1 MYFSTDSISSYTDRE
16 EEMSDI
22 KDRMVF
28 LADEGNFYEACLVAG
43 EYIKQLEEQI
53 ADMNDAYKVVMD
65 EKCADDEIHCTCV
78 PALRQQIKQLED
90 ERRMYLD
97 EKATFKEQV
106 KQLEDM
112 LKDIKNADKRFLQ
125 LFLVLASINIIFLV
139 LLIWIYDDLKALEGK
154 WKYTK

>member
-1 MYFSTDSISSYTDRE
+1 MSYYDSGLLNDYGG
-16 EEMSDI
+16 
-22 KDRMVF
+22 
-28 LADEGNFYEACLVAG
+28 GNVEWWRD
-43 EYIKQLEEQI
+43 YIRAEVGRCNDFWEQQVKQLEEQI

-125 LFLVLASINIIFLV
+125 LSSRGKHIKQLEDQLHKITLLAYADHNDEIIK
-139 LLIWIYDDLKALEGK
+139 ILEQK
-154 WKYTK
+154 

>member
-1 MYFSTDSISSYTDRE
+1 MSYYDSGLLNDYGG
-16 EEMSDI
+16 
-22 KDRMVF
+22 
-28 LADEGNFYEACLVAG
+28 GNVEWWRD
-43 EYIKQLEEQI
+43 YIRAEVGRCNDFWEQQVKQLEEQI

-125 LFLVLASINIIFLV
+125 LSSRGKRIKQLEEENKKLEDRINRMQYQSV
-139 LLIWIYDDLKALEGK
+139 QSAKKALEEK
-154 WKYTK
+154 

>member
-1 MYFSTDSISSYTDRE
+1 MSYYDSGLLNDYGG
-16 EEMSDI
+16 
-22 KDRMVF
+22 
-28 LADEGNFYEACLVAG
+28 GNVEWWRD
-43 EYIKQLEEQI
+43 YIRAEVGRCNDFWEQQVKQLEEQI

-139 LLIWIYDDLKALEGK
+139 LLI
-154 WKYTK
+154 

>member
-1 MYFSTDSISSYTDRE
+1 
-16 EEMSDI
+16 MSDI
-22 KDRMVF
+22 ARDIVEEYDALVKKYKE
-28 LADEGNFYEACLVAG
+28 LEKSNFQYIKALER
-43 EYIKQLEEQI
+43 IKQLEEQI

-139 LLIWIYDDLKALEGK
+139 LLI
-154 WKYTK
+154 